1 MNRWHSWRAALRIA
15 RRDALRAKGRSLL
28 VVAMIA
34 LPIVGVSA
42 LDVTVR
48 SSQLTTEE
56 KLERTLGTNDARFS
70 QTGDGY
76 AIHQEPTGGSLAFVG
91 AQPVPEEERLS
102 IEELVPGAEVLP
114 WTSLD
119 WHETRTAKGV
129 SHVPLVEFDTTH
141 PAAAGLPVLRE
152 GAFPQQPDEIAAST
166 RFLKDGGLEVG
177 STVSFPGLGE
187 DLTFRVTGSYEH
199 PDNLSGQEILA
210 LPGALSDPLRD
221 AGELDFVYT
230 EYLVARAG
238 GVSWA
243 DVMTANEQGWQV
255 VSREVH
261 LSPPPDS
268 EVPYYSEHGGR
279 YQDTIPGEVIAV
291 IVTTISLVILEICLL
306 AGPAFAVGARRSRR
320 MLGLVGANGGDR
332 RHIRAIMLSSGVV
345 LGMAAAVVGVVL
357 GLLLA
362 LATRPWLEQLNGAR
376 FGALTLRPL
385 ELLAIAAIGVLTGL
399 LAALIPAITAARTS
413 VLDSLTGRR
422 GIRGTGRAL
431 PVAGGAAFL
440 LGSGLALLG
449 GMSMDNTTVVAI
461 GAISAQLGLVAM
473 TPMLVGVFGRIGRWL
488 PLSGRLA
495 LRDAVRNRPR
505 TAPAVAAVL
514 AAVSGT
520 IAVATIVAS
529 DEASQR
535 AEYEAYQPHGTVT
548 LQAFQ
553 EREEVA
559 LGAARQAA
567 EQHLKIAD
575 RADVARLSPGEND
588 CGLWGWS
595 PDGSCGQISVVVP
608 PENECEWEDYH
619 RRLEDHRASGADWSQ
634 FERDWRCDDG
644 MRRSALDADVIVA
657 GPELLQI
664 MELTDPAAH
673 AALAD
678 GKAVVFDRSQL
689 DADGRVTVAIYHS
702 DPWVQAEENGGAW
715 TEDGEEQLADPD
727 RTESFPAVLY
737 GGGGDG
743 GGDGGGHSLPL
754 VLPATAVTAA
764 GLTVV
769 DYASVMAT
777 SELPSSSAQ
786 QAFRGALTDL
796 GSAPST
802 YIESGFTR
810 DTGLVLLALALF
822 ATIITL
828 GAAGI
833 ATGLAQADSEN
844 DLATLA
850 AVGAPPRVRRTLSG
864 LQCAVI
870 AVMGVVLGAVSG
882 LVPGLGLLLTQ
893 HRAAMANFN
902 LYEAPYGS
910 TAAPQLFIEV
920 PWMTML
926 QLIVVVPLLAGL
938 LAALL
943 TRSRVGLTR
952 RAG

>member
-1 MNRWHSWRAALRIA
+1 VNRWHSWRAALRIA

-56 KLERTLGTNDARFS
+56 KLERTLGTNDARFT

-91 AQPVPEEERLS
+91 DQPVAQEERLS

-129 SHVPLVEFDTTH
+129 SHIPLVEFDTTH
-141 PAAAGLPVLRE
+141 PAAAGLPTQRE
-152 GAFPQQPDEIAAST
+152 GAIAEVAAEVAAST
-166 RFLKDGGLEVG
+166 RFLKDGGLKVG

-187 DLTFRVTGSYEH
+187 DRTFRVTGSYEH
-199 PDNLSGQEILA
+199 PDNLSGQEIIA
-210 LPGALSDPLRD
+210 LPGTLSDPLRE
-221 AGELDFVYT
+221 AGELDTMYT
-230 EYLVARAG
+230 EYLVTRAG

-243 DVMTANEQGWQV
+243 EVMTANEQGWQV
-255 VSREVH
+255 ISREVY

-268 EVPYYSEHGGR
+268 EVPFYSEHGGR
-279 YQDTIPGEVIAV
+279 YQEQIPGEVIAV

-345 LGMAAAVVGVVL
+345 LGLAAAVIGVVL
-357 GLLLA
+357 GLLLT
-362 LATRPWLEQLNGAR
+362 LATQPWLEQLNGAR

-422 GIRGTGRAL
+422 GVRGPGRAL
-431 PVAGGAAFL
+431 PIVGGAAFL
-440 LGSGLALLG
+440 LGSGLAVLG

-535 AEYEAYQPHGTVT
+535 AAYEAYQPHGTVT
-548 LQAFQ
+548 LQAFE

-567 EQHLKIAD
+567 EQHLKIAE
-575 RADVARLSPGEND
+575 RADVGRLSPGEND

-595 PDGSCGQISVVVP
+595 PDGSCGQVSVVVP

-619 RRLEDHRASGADWSQ
+619 RRLDEHRASGADWSQ
-634 FERDWRCDDG
+634 FERDWRCDDD

-657 GPELLQI
+657 GPDLLQV

-678 GKAVVFDRSQL
+678 GKAVVFNRAQL
-689 DADGRVTVAIYHS
+689 DADGQVTIAVYER

-715 TEDGEEQLADPD
+715 TEDGREQLADPD

-737 GGGGDG
+737 GGGG
-743 GGDGGGHSLPL
+743 GDGGHHALPP
-754 VLPATAVTAA
+754 VLPAAAVAAA

-777 SELPSSSAQ
+777 SELPGNSAR
-786 QAFRGALTDL
+786 QAFQGALSDL

-893 HRAAMANFN
+893 HRAAMADFN
-902 LYEAPYGS
+902 LYEAHYGGV
-910 TAAPQLFIEV
+910 APQLFIEV